1 MAEISLTSAMR
12 ANLASLKSTADL
24 MGATQFK
31 LATGNKVNSA
41 LDDPSA
47 FFAAQGLNNRASDLT
62 SLLDGMAQS
71 VQAIKAADEGI
82 KGLTSLLE
90 QAKAIA
96 QTAKTDL
103 TGAALGGNTTGT
115 MLVTA
120 DAVDLTNNA
129 GIAAG
134 DQFTIRAGTGPIE
147 TITILANDG
156 LQDIADKINA
166 IDNFS
171 ATLVHGTGADEGK
184 TTLKISTTDAS
195 DLTMANLTNTPL
207 AVTGWATAAAPAATA
222 DISTNIAQ
230 YDALASSG
238 QIDSF
243 ITDTGYRGTNLLNGD
258 TLTTQFNE
266 DNTSSQTITGTA
278 LNVAGLGLDANAS
291 SWTSASNID
300 ASIAKIDTALTTL
313 RNEASRYGNGLSVI
327 QTRQDFTSNLVG
339 VLKDG
344 AGQLTLADK
353 NEEGANLLSLQTS
366 QQLGIQA
373 LSMASQANQSV
384 LRLFS

>member
-134 DQFTIRAGTGPIE
+134 DQFTIKAGTGPTE
-147 TITILANDG
+147 TITIEAGDG
-156 LQDIADKINA
+156 LTDIANKINA

-171 ATLVHGTGADEGK
+171 ATIVAGTGADEGK
-184 TTLKISTTDAS
+184 NTLKISTTDAS

-207 AVTGWATAAAPAATA
+207 AVTGWATAVAPAATA